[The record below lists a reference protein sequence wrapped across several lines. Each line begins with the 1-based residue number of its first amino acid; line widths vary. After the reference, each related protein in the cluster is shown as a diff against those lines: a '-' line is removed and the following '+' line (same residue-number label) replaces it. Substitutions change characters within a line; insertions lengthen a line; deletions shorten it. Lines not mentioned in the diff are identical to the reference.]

1 MGLLGSQIDETDAQG
16 ERIPSD
22 SFLILLN
29 AYDRSVSF
37 RLSARERDQNWE
49 LVFDTSST
57 KMTFQV
63 LGRLPE
69 YSLQARSVAV
79 LRRSQVKLPGIWKA
93 RNKRWHP
100 DPRSLRP
107 RLCPRVDVQSAGR

>member
-63 LGRLPE
+63 LGRLPD

-79 LRRSQVKLPGIWKA
+79 LRRSQITKIFE
-93 RNKRWHP
+93 
-100 DPRSLRP
+100 
-107 RLCPRVDVQSAGR
+107 QAGQ